1 MKIARLR
8 FAPIGLESMKILIA
22 DDHWV
27 VRESLK
33 QALRRLNK
41 VQDILEAASFD
52 EAQSILRAHSDVDLM
67 LADLVMP
74 GFEEFSG
81 LQKLRA
87 EFPGLPIVV
96 VSIHEDHE
104 HVMRAIGFGVIGYIP
119 KSSSGEDVEKAFER
133 VLAGEVYFPRK
144 LITQSIEFSSTP
156 NAAAPARAIDSLNT
170 LTEREREVITLL
182 GKGYSIHRIAG
193 ELDISDHTVRVH
205 LGNLMK
211 KLGISDRS
219 EAIHFAISLAN
230 GVASG

>member
-1 MKIARLR
+1 
-8 FAPIGLESMKILIA
+8 MKILIA

-33 QALRRLNK
+33 QVLRRLNQ

-52 EAQSILRAHSDVDLM
+52 EVQLVLRTHPDVDLM

-74 GFEEFSG
+74 GFNEFRG

-96 VSIHEDHE
+96 VSIHEDRE
-104 HVMRAIGFGVIGYIP
+104 HVMRSIEFGVIGYIP
-119 KSSSGEDVEKAFER
+119 KSSSGEEVERAFER
-133 VLAGEVYFPRK
+133 TLAGEVYFPRK
-144 LITQSIEFSSTP
+144 LITQPSDAAVAP
-156 NAAAPARAIDSLNT
+156 PAAPASSAYALDALET
-170 LTEREREVITLL
+170 LTAREHEVISLL
-182 GKGYSIHRIAG
+182 GKGYSIQRISN

-211 KLGISDRS
+211 KLAISDRS

-230 GVASG
+230 GMTPAAR

>member
-1 MKIARLR
+1 
-8 FAPIGLESMKILIA
+8 MKILIA

-33 QALRRLNK
+33 QVLRRLNK

-52 EAQSILRAHSDVDLM
+52 EAQSTLRAHADVDLM

-74 GFEEFSG
+74 GFQEFSG
-81 LQKLRA
+81 LQKLRT

-96 VSIHEDHE
+96 VSIHEDRE

-119 KSSSGEDVEKAFER
+119 KSSSGEEVEKAFER

-144 LITQSIEFSSTP
+144 LITQANDAPVMPVSAP
-156 NAAAPARAIDSLNT
+156 PARALESLET

-182 GKGYSIHRIAG
+182 GKGFSIQRIAG

-230 GVASG
+230 GVAPSER